1 MPGPENFAQHEATK
15 IKNGLQSG
23 DEHVADQVYRD
34 LMQQYKNGSKDQL
47 NAEVNG
53 KGGINA
59 ELHKLG
65 LPAIRL
71 QTDERG
77 QPLSIVFDAQDH
89 DAKPRQSIDAQNQP
103 CPPPLTAAKPD
114 TQIGHTQI

>member
-1 MPGPENFAQHEATK
+1 MTAPENFAQQEATK

-23 DEHVADQVYRD
+23 DEHVFDEVYGD

-47 NAEVNG
+47 NAQVNG
-53 KGGINA
+53 KEGINA

-77 QPLSIVFDAQDH
+77 QPLSIVFDAQGQAAGPSPGL
-89 DAKPRQSIDAQNQP
+89 DAKNKPGAPPR
-103 CPPPLTAAKPD
+103 TAA
-114 TQIGHTQI
+114 